1 DYAAAAAT
9 ATLKGVQPSR
19 VVAADS
25 HRVLVRMRAR
35 TRVFG
40 TLVQTLRVPVDTSAG
55 VVFSGTLLFPGLRP
69 GETLHRET
77 ELGARGAILADDG
90 TPLAQGPGRISPIP
104 QVAGEIVGRL
114 GPIPAAE
121 RRRYLAAGYP
131 DDAQVGQSGLELV
144 FQPRLRGRIGGTL
157 FAGGRVLAT
166 VAARAGADVRTTIDP
181 SIEQAAIGAIG
192 GAYGGMTVMDP
203 RTGAI
208 LAVAGIAYSAVQPPG

>member
-121 RRRYLAAGYP
+121 RRRERVPGYLDRARAG
-131 DDAQVGQSGLELV
+131 GCGLELV
-144 FQPRLRGRIGGTL
+144 FGPLRGGGLGGPL
-157 FAGGRVLAT
+157 FRGAGFR
-166 VAARAGADVRTTIDP
+166 ARG
-181 SIEQAAIGAIG
+181 
-192 GAYGGMTVMDP
+192 
-203 RTGAI
+203 
-208 LAVAGIAYSAVQPPG
+208 